1 MSGPLRAVA
10 FERYMLSD
18 DRPSHPMAFSI
29 RLKFS
34 GTPDVDALR
43 VAARQA
49 AERHPLL
56 VSNIRFRSV
65 DDFDWIPAAD
75 PAPYLD
81 IAPAGTK
88 LRFPGAE
95 QFDLRRETALRI
107 WVRYGDD
114 RTEIRFQ
121 FQHAATDGLGAYRFI
136 EDFLAAYEAAYIGSG
151 AQPRWNPVDASRL
164 TQRDKF
170 GLNRWQMLLRL
181 PVELWG
187 IVVGMI
193 MFFIPKPKPL
203 AKPVQPVVTADAAL
217 ELIDPPAFTFAGSDF
232 AKLRAA
238 AKNLGVTLNDLM
250 LRDTFLAMDRWNK
263 RHAPAT
269 AGKLLRI
276 MIPFSLRSPDDEI
289 MPATN
294 IVAMVNL
301 DRMLAVYRN
310 PKWLLKTIR
319 WEMNFLKH
327 FRFAIAFVRCCELI
341 GKIPGGL
348 RYLAN
353 PNRCF
358 ATAVFSNLGKLFYNC
373 PLVRTDG
380 KLVAGNLS
388 LDHVESAPPVRPYT
402 AAGITSLSY
411 NGALTV
417 VMNYDRYHF
426 TPETAGEFMEMMADQ
441 FRETAG
447 IPTSASVS
455 TPSQTPAY
463 AA

>member
-1 MSGPLRAVA
+1 MSGQLRAVA
-10 FERYMLSD
+10 FERYMLAD
-18 DRPSHPMAFSI
+18 DRPTHPMAFSI
-29 RLKFS
+29 RLMFS

-43 VAARQA
+43 EAGRQA

-56 VSNIRFRSV
+56 SSNIRFRTV
-65 DDFDWIPAAD
+65 DDFDWIPAGD
-75 PAPYLD
+75 PAPWMD
-81 IAPAGTK
+81 IAPTGTP
-88 LRFPGAE
+88 LRFPGA
-95 QFDLRRETALRI
+95 QQIDLQKQTAVRI
-107 WVRYGDD
+107 WVRYGEE

-151 AQPRWNPVDASRL
+151 AQPRWSPVDQSRL
-164 TQRDKF
+164 LERDRF
-170 GLNRWQMLLRL
+170 GLSRWQILLRL

-187 IVVGMI
+187 IVIGML

-203 AKPVQPVVTADAAL
+203 AKPVAPVVTSDSAL
-217 ELIDPPAFTFAGSDF
+217 ELIDPATFTLAGDDF

-238 AKNLGVTLNDLM
+238 AKKQGVTLNDLM

-276 MIPFSLRSPDDEI
+276 MIPFSLRSPEDDAT
-289 MPATN
+289 PAAN
-294 IVAMVNL
+294 IVGMVNL
-301 DRMLAVYRN
+301 DRMLSIYRN

-327 FRFAIAFVRCCELI
+327 FRFAIAFVRCCEML
-341 GKIPGGL
+341 GKIPGTM

-358 ATAVFSNLGKLFYNC
+358 ATAVFSNLGILFYNC
-373 PLVRTDG
+373 PLVRPDG
-380 KLVAGNLS
+380 QLVAGNLS
-388 LDHVESAPPVRPYT
+388 LEAVESAPPVRPFT

-411 NGALTV
+411 HGGLTV

-426 TPETAGEFMEMMADQ
+426 TPETAKEFMAVMEDQ
-441 FRETAG
+441 FRQSAG
-447 IPTSASVS
+447 IASSAHREA
-455 TPSQTPAY
+455 PSPS
-463 AA
+463 AAVAA